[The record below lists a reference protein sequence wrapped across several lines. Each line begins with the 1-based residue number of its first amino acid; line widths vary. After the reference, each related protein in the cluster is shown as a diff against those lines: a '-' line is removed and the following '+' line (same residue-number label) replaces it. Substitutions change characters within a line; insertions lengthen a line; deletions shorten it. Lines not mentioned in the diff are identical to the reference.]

1 MPYSPTVRRR
11 RLSSLLRRLRQDAG
25 LHADEVARRLEWTA
39 SKLTRMERNE
49 WKLPSVRDV
58 RDLLDV
64 YGVTDP
70 SLRESVIALAREA
83 RQRGWWEEYKDVFL
97 VGALPEFETEAS
109 EIRTFQALLVPGLL
123 QTADYAAAVFR
134 GGGRVTDDAKVARR
148 VEARMARRQIF
159 DRHDPPAFK
168 VVIDEAALAKHVGGA
183 DVMRRQILHITEM
196 AARPHID
203 LQVVSNGTGAHAAL
217 DNPFTILRFAAPE
230 DPSLVHV
237 GTVAGD
243 LFLEK
248 PEDVRSYTLAYDHV
262 RASALSPEASLTYLA
277 ELAERFR

>member
-70 SLRESVIALAREA
+70 SLREAVIALAREA

-109 EIRTFQALLVPGLL
+109 EIRAFQALLVPGLL
-123 QTADYAAAVFR
+123 QTPDYAAAVFR
-134 GGGRVTDDAKVARR
+134 GGGRAIDDAKVRRR
-148 VEARMARRQIF
+148 VEARMARQQIF
-159 DRHDPPAFK
+159 ERNDPPVFRA
-168 VVIDEAALAKHVGGA
+168 VIDEAALAKHVGGA
-183 DVMRRQILHITEM
+183 DVMRKQILHIADM
-196 AARPHID
+196 ATRSHID
-203 LQVVSNGTGAHAAL
+203 VHVVPNGMGAHAAL
-217 DNPFTILRFAAPE
+217 DNPFTILRFATPE

-248 PEDVRSYTLAYDHV
+248 TDDVRSYTLAYDHV
-262 RASALSPEASLTYLA
+262 RASALSADASLAYLA
-277 ELAERFR
+277 ELADRFR